1 MPMPDKSE
9 SPLIAGEPGRLLGHT
24 PQRRLPA
31 NREDVIL
38 RRLIW
43 LYFWLLIFEGAL
55 RKWVVPALSAPLLVI
70 RDPLVLIIY
79 VQAARCKRFP
89 SNGPM
94 LTYFALIVSFILLAV
109 IQITAGVGGGVL
121 VSLYGLRTNFLHL
134 PLIFVIA
141 SVFSYTDVL
150 KIGKWVLILSLPMA
164 ALMVAQFYSSPG
176 SWINAATA
184 ADAQQIQAALGK
196 IRPAGTFSFATGVAH
211 YFVLVTIFVIYAL
224 TAETKVYSRWL
235 VWSALFSTAAIQPV
249 SGSRLLVLG
258 CGVIVVAAGLFG
270 ILNPH
275 RAHKLAVIAIALGC
289 AVVLLS
295 LTNFFRDALLV
306 FSTRWNDANAAE
318 GGVQQGLIWRFFGG
332 FLEPFQLEQQ
342 ASLIGSGIGM
352 GTNAA
357 SALMTGSVQFL
368 LAEGEWA
375 RVVLEAG
382 PLLGFSFLAYRIWI
396 AGIMAVR
403 AFASA
408 QRGQLLSWLLAFHAC
423 RSMVAEQISQPT
435 SLGFMVL
442 VSGLC
447 LASLSKSP
455 AHGQVRSA
463 SANAFSP
470 LSQYETIGG
479 RLRVARN

>member
-1 MPMPDKSE
+1 
-9 SPLIAGEPGRLLGHT
+9 
-24 PQRRLPA
+24 
-31 NREDVIL
+31 
-38 RRLIW
+38 
-43 LYFWLLIFEGAL
+43 
-55 RKWVVPALSAPLLVI
+55 
-70 RDPLVLIIY
+70 
-79 VQAARCKRFP
+79 
-89 SNGPM
+89 
-94 LTYFALIVSFILLAV
+94 
-109 IQITAGVGGGVL
+109 
-121 VSLYGLRTNFLHL
+121 
-134 PLIFVIA
+134 
-141 SVFSYTDVL
+141 
-150 KIGKWVLILSLPMA
+150 
-164 ALMVAQFYSSPG
+164 
-176 SWINAATA
+176 
-184 ADAQQIQAALGK
+184 
-196 IRPAGTFSFATGVAH
+196 
-211 YFVLVTIFVIYAL
+211 
-224 TAETKVYSRWL
+224 
-235 VWSALFSTAAIQPV
+235 V

-275 RAHKLAVIAIALGC
+275 RAHKLAAIAIALGC

-408 QRGQLLSWLLAFHAC
+408 QRGQLLPWLLAFHAC
-423 RSMVAEQISQPT
+423 RSMMAEQISQPT

-447 LASLSKSP
+447 LASLSKSS

-479 RLRVARN
+479 RLRVARS